1 MHYTNAIA
9 PDKSKSYEAYAPEKI
24 FCRIISSLL
33 LTQRVFKTVKE
44 MLMSLMCASFCKST

>member
-24 FCRIISSLL
+24 FYRIISSLL

-44 MLMSLMCASFCKST
+44 MLMSLMCFFF

>member
-24 FCRIISSLL
+24 FYRIISSLL
-33 LTQRVFKTVKE
+33 LTQGFLKP
-44 MLMSLMCASFCKST
+44 